1 MALALGRHSLLMKLY
16 IAMGVVT
23 LPLLLLHP
31 LYVLPTV
38 RSQLHKDRLRTMQQ
52 VVETAHGVLVHFEER
67 VRRGELTTAQA
78 QSQAARL
85 LQGMRYDGNEY
96 FWVSDLEPRLVMH
109 PHLPKMVGTS
119 VKDYRDARDKAVFVD
134 IAELARKQG
143 MGSLEY
149 YATRPGETETLLKQS
164 YVKLF
169 APWGWVVGTGIYV
182 QDINHE
188 VQVLQKRLVFA
199 VLAALLLVGLV
210 GLAFSRRVVHPV
222 RALADAA
229 HRVARGDLGFKV
241 PVTSSDE
248 VGRLGEAFN
257 TMVSGIR
264 ETVHGIADV
273 AVSTVADAD
282 RIRHSADILSQAT
295 REQSEQ
301 LQRLAD
307 AVQDMSR
314 DLSHGAQR
322 ALNTAESA
330 AKNGR
335 VAQEGGETVEHA
347 SQKISEIVQVVQ
359 RSAQMVARLQASSE
373 VVSQMLRLIQD
384 VSNETNILAVN
395 TAIEAARAG
404 EHGKGFSVVASEVR
418 KLAHR
423 SREAVQQIEFL
434 LKQNHE
440 DTSATAT
447 LMRQGTLKV
456 EEGMRLSSA
465 TGEALSRIVTGVRE
479 IYTKVGDMAN
489 EGTRQS
495 TAGENIAER
504 IKSLSIN
511 SLEAVA
517 GVEQIAQAVVD
528 LHAQAKQLRALA
540 ERFST
545 QHLRERQ

>member
-38 RSQLHKDRLRTMQQ
+38 RNQLHTDRIRTMQQ
-52 VVETAHGVLVHFEER
+52 VVETAYGVLVFQEER

-78 QSQAARL
+78 QAEAARL
-85 LQGMRYDGNEY
+85 LQGLRYGESDY
-96 FWVSDLEPRLVMH
+96 FWVNDLEPRLVMH
-109 PHLPKMVGTS
+109 PHLPKMVGMNMR
-119 VKDYRDARDKAVFVD
+119 DYRDSHGKPVFMD
-134 IAELARKQG
+134 IVELARQQG
-143 MGSLEY
+143 AGNLEY
-149 YATRPGETETLLKQS
+149 YATRPGERAPQLKQS

-182 QDINHE
+182 EDIDKE
-188 VQVLQKRLVFA
+188 VRVLQQRLVLA
-199 VLAALLLVGLV
+199 MIAALVLVGLV

-229 HRVARGDLGFKV
+229 HRVARGELGFKV
-241 PVTSSDE
+241 PVNSTDE

-257 TMVSGIR
+257 SMVSGIR

-307 AVQDMSR
+307 AVQEMSR

-322 ALNTAESA
+322 ALSTAEAA

-404 EHGKGFSVVASEVR
+404 EHGKGFGVVASEVR

-440 DTSATAT
+440 DTSATAS

-479 IYTKVGDMAN
+479 IYTKVGDMAT
-489 EGTRQS
+489 EGSRQS

-511 SLEAVA
+511 SMEAVA

-545 QHLRERQ
+545 QHEQDPR